1 MKKVAVRNIERAD
14 STVIDGLSQLGVA
27 TVHEAQGLSLIH
39 I

>member
-1 MKKVAVRNIERAD
+1 MAIVVTNVPRTSED
-14 STVIDGLSQLGVA
+14 LVLGLGELGVA